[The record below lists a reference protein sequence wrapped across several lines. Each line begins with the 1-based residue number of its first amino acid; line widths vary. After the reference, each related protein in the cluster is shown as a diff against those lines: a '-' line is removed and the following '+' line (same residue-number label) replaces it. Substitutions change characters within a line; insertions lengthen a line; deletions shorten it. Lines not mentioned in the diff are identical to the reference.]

1 VSVDGELFDFI
12 AESLRYSRDSN
23 GAFDITVGP
32 LMRAW
37 GFFRGEGRVPSNAE
51 LAAARERV
59 GFRHVILDPNRR
71 TISFDTP
78 GVELD
83 LGGIAKGYAV
93 DRAGSVLKARGVP
106 AALVSAGG
114 STILAIG
121 AEPGRDG
128 WSVDLQDPLDA
139 RKVALTLELK
149 DRALSISG
157 SYGKSFEVRGTTY
170 SHIMD
175 PRTGRPVQGM
185 LSVAVLTET
194 GTAGDALDDVFFVEG
209 VEASRAR
216 LKQLP
221 STIAYFFLP
230 SGKAWT
236 LKKATGGTLEIIR

>member
-1 VSVDGELFDFI
+1 
-12 AESLRYSRDSN
+12 
-23 GAFDITVGP
+23 
-32 LMRAW
+32 
-37 GFFRGEGRVPSNAE
+37 
-51 LAAARERV
+51 
-59 GFRHVILDPNRR
+59 
-71 TISFDTP
+71 
-78 GVELD
+78 
-83 LGGIAKGYAV
+83 
-93 DRAGSVLKARGVP
+93 
-106 AALVSAGG
+106 
-114 STILAIG
+114 
-121 AEPGRDG
+121 
-128 WSVDLQDPLDA
+128 VDLQDPLDA